1 MNKHRISFLS
11 VLAAGV
17 LISGL
22 LGGCDAL
29 KVNPTQ
35 EPETQAQT
43 QAAPQTEAPAEKPTE
58 KVTEKVTEPPTEAL
72 IQNVL
77 YTSQDHTVSIVL
89 PDSTWKVTQD
99 ADEMRVFS
107 SGAAMI
113 NIVHAATESELK
125 RMTVYESEEELEESL
140 TRQYP
145 EANAFEIQS
154 FEGRETDYLDTYEY
168 VVKYNS
174 KSMWAYAVT
183 YGILAQDEAYLVTGT
198 VTDDNKTML
207 EAVQKS
213 VETFTVLANPKFQI
227 PETESETEAAAMT
240 PQPQT
245 SAYGDED
252 ADAEL
257 SSLNI
262 YRTPVKKSASDDLNV
277 RIEPSRNAE
286 IIDALANGDVVTV
299 TGETPQWYRVQ
310 LGETTG
316 FVIREFMKD
325 TAAPASSPAQTSGE
339 TSSSAA
345 AGAES
350 EKQSEQQNDSA
361 DVDAD
366 SAIQA
371 EYYGEV
377 RYDSSVTYF
386 TNTEVNIRTEPGTD
400 AAIVDGLGSGL
411 PVEVI
416 GETDNWYVVQADGLS
431 GYIMKNY
438 LSSSFE
444 EDVVADDVA
453 ELTDESAKPSD
464 AEDSSEVY
472 EDETNAS
479 AIASGGTVSG
489 TVLSA
494 DAETIRL
501 QGDDGK
507 TYVINYS
514 KAAVSG
520 DSAFYEGLYISAE
533 VLPDAD
539 GNVLTA
545 SSITE
550 Y

>member
-227 PETESETEAAAMT
+227 PETEPETEAAAMT

-245 SAYGDED
+245 SAYGDAD

-325 TAAPASSPAQTSGE
+325 TAAPASSPVQTSGE

-361 DVDAD
+361 DVDAN

>member
-227 PETESETEAAAMT
+227 PETEPETEAAAMT

-245 SAYGDED
+245 SAYGDAD